1 MPTPLDGIRVL
12 DLTRLLPGPFCTLLL
27 ADMGADVIK
36 VEDTDA
42 GDYLRFTPPLSPSGM
57 SIHFHTLNRN
67 KRSIAIN
74 LKRKEGRELLL
85 ELATWADV
93 LVEQFRPGVMERL
106 GLDYETIREVNP
118 SIIYCSITGYGQ
130 DGPYRDVAGHDINY
144 LGYAGVLDS
153 TGAAGGPPVI
163 SGVQIAD
170 IGGGGM
176 FGALSILA
184 AYIYK
189 MKTGE
194 GQHVDVSMMDGSIS
208 WLSVNTGELFMTG
221 EGPERGTQV
230 LQGAFPCYNV
240 YEAGDGYMAVGAL
253 ENKFWQRLCEILGKP
268 GYGPEQFNIEKFD
281 EMFAWLKEK
290 FKEKT
295 RAEWMEVFAEEDAC
309 VSPVLS
315 VSEMASDPQVLHRKM
330 VVEVEEEKLGRTKT
344 LGIPVKFSET
354 PGEIR
359 SSAPALGEHTAE
371 VLEMLGCSIE
381 DIEQLKADG
390 VVCSSR

>member
-1 MPTPLDGIRVL
+1 MPMPLEGMRVL

-42 GDYLRFTPPLSPSGM
+42 GDYLRFTPPLSSSGM

-67 KRSIAIN
+67 KRSIAID
-74 LKRKEGRELLL
+74 LKRREGRELLL

-93 LVEQFRPGVMERL
+93 LIEQFRPGVMERL
-106 GLDYETIREVNP
+106 ELGYETIKEVNP
-118 SIIYCSITGYGQ
+118 SIIYCSLTGYGQ

-153 TGAAGGPPVI
+153 TGAAEGPPVI
-163 SGVQIAD
+163 CGVQIAD
-170 IGGGGM
+170 LGAGGM
-176 FGALSILA
+176 FSAISILT
-184 AYIYK
+184 AYIYM

-194 GQHVDVSMMDGSIS
+194 GQHLDVSMMDGSIS
-208 WLSVNTGELFMTG
+208 WLTVNTGELFMTG
-221 EGPERGTQV
+221 KGPERGTQV

-253 ENKFWQRLCEILGKP
+253 ENKFWLRLCEILGKP
-268 GYGPEQFNIEKFD
+268 EYGPEQFNTEKTG
-281 EMFAWLKEK
+281 EMFAWLKGK

-295 RAEWMEVFAEEDAC
+295 RAEWMEVFAGEDAC

-315 VSEMASDPQVLHRKM
+315 VTEMASDPQVLHRKM
-330 VVEVEEEKLGRTKT
+330 VVEVEDEKIGRTKT
-344 LGIPVKFSET
+344 LGIPVKFGAT
-354 PGEIR
+354 PGEMR
-359 SSAPALGEHTAE
+359 RPAPGLGEHATE
-371 VLEMLGCSIE
+371 VLEMLGCSAE
-381 DIEQLKADG
+381 DIERLRADG
-390 VVCSSR
+390 VIC

>member
-1 MPTPLDGIRVL
+1 MPMPLEGMRVL

-36 VEDTDA
+36 VEDTDT
-42 GDYLRFTPPLSPSGM
+42 GDYLRFTPPLSSSGM

-67 KRSIAIN
+67 KRSIAID
-74 LKRKEGRELLL
+74 LKRREGRELLL

-93 LVEQFRPGVMERL
+93 LIEQFRPGVMERL
-106 GLDYETIREVNP
+106 ELGYETIKEVNP
-118 SIIYCSITGYGQ
+118 SIIYCSLTGYGQ

-153 TGAAGGPPVI
+153 TGAAEGPPVI
-163 SGVQIAD
+163 CGVQIAD
-170 IGGGGM
+170 LGAGGM
-176 FGALSILA
+176 FSALSILT
-184 AYIYK
+184 AYIYM

-194 GQHVDVSMMDGSIS
+194 GQHLDVSMMDGSIS
-208 WLSVNTGELFMTG
+208 WLTVNTGELFMTG
-221 EGPERGTQV
+221 KGPERGTQV

-268 GYGPEQFNIEKFD
+268 EYGPEQFNTEKTG
-281 EMFAWLKEK
+281 EIFAWLKGK

-295 RAEWMEVFAEEDAC
+295 RAEWMEVFADEDAC

-315 VSEMASDPQVLHRKM
+315 VTEMASDPQVLHRKM
-330 VVEVEEEKLGRTKT
+330 VVEVEDEKIGRTKT
-344 LGIPVKFSET
+344 LGIPVKFGATS
-354 PGEIR
+354 GEMR
-359 SSAPALGEHTAE
+359 RSAPGLGEHATE
-371 VLEMLGCSIE
+371 VLEMLGCSAE
-381 DIEQLKADG
+381 DIERLRADG
-390 VVCSSR
+390 VIC

>member
-1 MPTPLDGIRVL
+1 MPMPLEGMRVL

-42 GDYLRFTPPLSPSGM
+42 GDYLRFTPPLSSSGM

-67 KRSIAIN
+67 KRSIAID
-74 LKRKEGRELLL
+74 LKRREGRELLL

-93 LVEQFRPGVMERL
+93 LIEQFRPGVMERL
-106 GLDYETIREVNP
+106 ELGYETIKEVNP
-118 SIIYCSITGYGQ
+118 SIIYCSLTGYGQ

-153 TGAAGGPPVI
+153 TGAAEGPPVI
-163 SGVQIAD
+163 CGVQIAD
-170 IGGGGM
+170 LGAGGM
-176 FGALSILA
+176 FSAISILT
-184 AYIYK
+184 AYIYM

-194 GQHVDVSMMDGSIS
+194 GQHLDVSMMDGSIS
-208 WLSVNTGELFMTG
+208 WLTVNTGELFMTG
-221 EGPERGTQV
+221 KGPERGTQV

-253 ENKFWQRLCEILGKP
+253 ENKFWQRLCEILGRP
-268 GYGPEQFNIEKFD
+268 EYGPEQFDTEKNG
-281 EMFAWLKEK
+281 EMFAWLEGK

-295 RAEWMEVFAEEDAC
+295 RAEWMEVFAGEDAC

-315 VSEMASDPQVLHRKM
+315 VTEMASDPQVLHRKM
-330 VVEVEEEKLGRTKT
+330 VVEVEDEKIGRAKT
-344 LGIPVKFSET
+344 LGIPVKFGAT
-354 PGEIR
+354 PGEMR
-359 SSAPALGEHTAE
+359 RPAPGLGEHATE
-371 VLEMLGCSIE
+371 VLEMLGCSAE
-381 DIEQLKADG
+381 DIERLRADG
-390 VVCSSR
+390 VIC

>member
-1 MPTPLDGIRVL
+1 MPMPLEGMRVL

-42 GDYLRFTPPLSPSGM
+42 GDYLRFTPPLSSSGM

-67 KRSIAIN
+67 KRSIAID
-74 LKRKEGRELLL
+74 LKRREGRELLL

-93 LVEQFRPGVMERL
+93 LIEQFRPGVMERL
-106 GLDYETIREVNP
+106 ELGYETIKEVNP
-118 SIIYCSITGYGQ
+118 SIIYCSLTGYGQ

-153 TGAAGGPPVI
+153 TGAAEGPPVI
-163 SGVQIAD
+163 CGVQIAD
-170 IGGGGM
+170 LGAGGM
-176 FGALSILA
+176 FSALSILT
-184 AYIYK
+184 AYIYM

-194 GQHVDVSMMDGSIS
+194 GQHLDVSMMDGSIS
-208 WLSVNTGELFMTG
+208 WLTVNTGELFMTG
-221 EGPERGTQV
+221 KGPERGTQV

-253 ENKFWQRLCEILGKP
+253 ENKFWLRLCEILGRP
-268 GYGPEQFNIEKFD
+268 EYGPEQFNTEKTG
-281 EMFAWLKEK
+281 EMFAWLKGK

-295 RAEWMEVFAEEDAC
+295 RAEWMEVFAGEDAC

-315 VSEMASDPQVLHRKM
+315 VTEMASDPQVLHRKM
-330 VVEVEEEKLGRTKT
+330 VVEVEDEKIGRAKT
-344 LGIPVKFSET
+344 LGIPVKFGAT
-354 PGEIR
+354 PGEMR
-359 SSAPALGEHTAE
+359 RPAPGLGEHATE
-371 VLEMLGCSIE
+371 VLEMLGCSAE
-381 DIEQLKADG
+381 DIERLRAGG
-390 VVCSSR
+390 VIC

>member
-1 MPTPLDGIRVL
+1 MPMPLEGMRVL

-42 GDYLRFTPPLSPSGM
+42 GDYLRFTPPLSSSGM

-67 KRSIAIN
+67 KRSIAID
-74 LKRKEGRELLL
+74 LKRREGRELLL

-93 LVEQFRPGVMERL
+93 LIEQFRPGVMERL
-106 GLDYETIREVNP
+106 ELGYETIKEVNP
-118 SIIYCSITGYGQ
+118 SIIYCSLTGYGQ

-153 TGAAGGPPVI
+153 TGAAEGPPVI
-163 SGVQIAD
+163 CGVQIAD
-170 IGGGGM
+170 LGAGGM
-176 FGALSILA
+176 FSAISILT
-184 AYIYK
+184 AYIYM

-194 GQHVDVSMMDGSIS
+194 GQHLDVSMMDGSIS
-208 WLSVNTGELFMTG
+208 WLTVNTGELFMTG
-221 EGPERGTQV
+221 KGPERGTQV

-253 ENKFWQRLCEILGKP
+253 ENKFWQRLCEILGRP
-268 GYGPEQFNIEKFD
+268 EYGPEQFNTEKNG
-281 EMFAWLKEK
+281 EMFAWLEGK

-295 RAEWMEVFAEEDAC
+295 RAEWMEVFAGEDAC

-315 VSEMASDPQVLHRKM
+315 VTEMASDPQVLHRKM
-330 VVEVEEEKLGRTKT
+330 VVEVEDEKIGRAKT
-344 LGIPVKFSET
+344 LGIPVKFGAT
-354 PGEIR
+354 PGEMR
-359 SSAPALGEHTAE
+359 RPAPGLGEHATE
-371 VLEMLGCSIE
+371 VLEMLGCSAE
-381 DIEQLKADG
+381 DIERLRADG
-390 VVCSSR
+390 VIC

>member
-1 MPTPLDGIRVL
+1 MPMPLEGMRVL

-42 GDYLRFTPPLSPSGM
+42 GDYLRFTPPLSSSGM

-67 KRSIAIN
+67 KRSIAID
-74 LKRKEGRELLL
+74 LKRREGRELLL

-93 LVEQFRPGVMERL
+93 LIEQFRPGVMERL
-106 GLDYETIREVNP
+106 ELGYETIKEVNP
-118 SIIYCSITGYGQ
+118 SIIYCSLTGYGQ

-153 TGAAGGPPVI
+153 TGAAEGPPVI
-163 SGVQIAD
+163 CGVQIAD
-170 IGGGGM
+170 LGAGGM
-176 FGALSILA
+176 FSALSILT
-184 AYIYK
+184 AYIYM

-194 GQHVDVSMMDGSIS
+194 GQHLDVSMMDGSIS
-208 WLSVNTGELFMTG
+208 WLTVNTGELFMTG
-221 EGPERGTQV
+221 KGPERGTQV

-253 ENKFWQRLCEILGKP
+253 ENKFWLRLCEILGRP
-268 GYGPEQFNIEKFD
+268 EYGPEQFNTEKTG
-281 EMFAWLKEK
+281 EMFAWLKGK

-295 RAEWMEVFAEEDAC
+295 RAEWMEVFAGEDAC

-315 VSEMASDPQVLHRKM
+315 VTEMASDPQVLHRKM
-330 VVEVEEEKLGRTKT
+330 VVEVEDEKIGRTKT
-344 LGIPVKFSET
+344 LGIPVKFGAT
-354 PGEIR
+354 PGEMR
-359 SSAPALGEHTAE
+359 RPAPGLGEHATE
-371 VLEMLGCSIE
+371 VLEMLGCSAE
-381 DIEQLKADG
+381 DIERLRADG
-390 VVCSSR
+390 VIC

>member
-1 MPTPLDGIRVL
+1 MPMPLEGMRVL

-42 GDYLRFTPPLSPSGM
+42 GDYLRFTPPLSSSGM

-67 KRSIAIN
+67 KRSIAID
-74 LKRKEGRELLL
+74 LKRREGRELLL

-93 LVEQFRPGVMERL
+93 LIEQFRPGVMERL
-106 GLDYETIREVNP
+106 ELGYETIKEVNP
-118 SIIYCSITGYGQ
+118 SIIYCSLTGYGQ

-153 TGAAGGPPVI
+153 TGAAEGPPVI
-163 SGVQIAD
+163 CGVQIAD
-170 IGGGGM
+170 LGAGGM
-176 FGALSILA
+176 FSAISILT
-184 AYIYK
+184 AYIYM

-194 GQHVDVSMMDGSIS
+194 GQHLDVSMMDGSIS
-208 WLSVNTGELFMTG
+208 WLTVNTGELFMTG
-221 EGPERGTQV
+221 KGPERGTQV

-253 ENKFWQRLCEILGKP
+253 ENKFWLRLCEILGRP
-268 GYGPEQFNIEKFD
+268 EYGPEQFNTEKTG
-281 EMFAWLKEK
+281 EMFAWLKGK

-295 RAEWMEVFAEEDAC
+295 RAEWMEVFAGEDAC

-315 VSEMASDPQVLHRKM
+315 VTEMASDPQVLHRKM
-330 VVEVEEEKLGRTKT
+330 VVEVEDEKIGRTKT
-344 LGIPVKFSET
+344 LGIPVKFGAT
-354 PGEIR
+354 PGEMR
-359 SSAPALGEHTAE
+359 RPAPGLGEHATE
-371 VLEMLGCSIE
+371 VLEMLGCSAE
-381 DIEQLKADG
+381 DIERLRADG
-390 VVCSSR
+390 VIC

>member
-1 MPTPLDGIRVL
+1 MPMPLEGMRVL

-42 GDYLRFTPPLSPSGM
+42 GDYLRFTPPLSSSGM

-67 KRSIAIN
+67 KRSIAID
-74 LKRKEGRELLL
+74 LKRREGRELLL

-93 LVEQFRPGVMERL
+93 LIEQFRPGVMERL
-106 GLDYETIREVNP
+106 ELGYETIKEVNP
-118 SIIYCSITGYGQ
+118 SIIYCSLTGYGQ

-153 TGAAGGPPVI
+153 TGAAEGPPVI
-163 SGVQIAD
+163 CGVQIAD
-170 IGGGGM
+170 LGAGGM
-176 FGALSILA
+176 FSALSILT
-184 AYIYK
+184 AYIYM

-194 GQHVDVSMMDGSIS
+194 GQHLDVSMMDGSIS
-208 WLSVNTGELFMTG
+208 WLTVNTGELFMTG
-221 EGPERGTQV
+221 KGPERGTQV

-253 ENKFWQRLCEILGKP
+253 ENKFWLRLCEILGRP
-268 GYGPEQFNIEKFD
+268 EYGPEQFNTEKTG
-281 EMFAWLKEK
+281 EMFAWLKGK

-295 RAEWMEVFAEEDAC
+295 RAEWMEVFAGEDAC

-315 VSEMASDPQVLHRKM
+315 VTEMASDPQVLHRKM
-330 VVEVEEEKLGRTKT
+330 VVEVQDEKIGRTKT
-344 LGIPVKFSET
+344 LGIPVKFGAT
-354 PGEIR
+354 PGEMR
-359 SSAPALGEHTAE
+359 RPAPGLGEHATE
-371 VLEMLGCSIE
+371 VLEMLGCSAE
-381 DIEQLKADG
+381 DIERLRADG
-390 VVCSSR
+390 VIC